1 MVNVAEV
8 NGIETKA
15 PEHRTVS
22 RVMAILEL
30 AASEPGG
37 VRLADLATRMD
48 APKSSLH
55 GLVRGLAATG
65 YLREAEGR
73 YVLGPAVLMLARS
86 GQDVGAT
93 YRDTLAQLSAEW
105 GETAMLATLA
115 GDTVINIE
123 SVEPDQHIRA
133 TPQLH
138 VRRPIWPSSSGKVF
152 LAHMEEP
159 RRARILQRIGKTA
172 DDRARIT
179 AVLDEVRD
187 RGYGTSEGDVHPDLY
202 AVASPIWTGSA
213 EVNLAITVSGP
224 TFRME
229 GRLDEIAASVRATAQ
244 RLSAREF

>member
-1 MVNVAEV
+1 MVEMND
-8 NGIETKA
+8 IETRA

-22 RVMAILEL
+22 RTMGILEI
-30 AASEPGG
+30 AASESNG

-55 GLVRGLAATG
+55 GLTRGLAATG
-65 YLREAEGR
+65 YLREVDGR
-73 YVLGPAVLMLARS
+73 YVLGPAVMMLARS
-86 GQDVGAT
+86 GQDLGAT
-93 YRDTLAQLSAEW
+93 YRDALAQLSEEW

-152 LAHMEEP
+152 LAYMDE
-159 RRARILQRIGKTA
+159 RRRGRILQRISKDA
-172 DDRARIT
+172 EDRARIVE
-179 AVLDEVRD
+179 VLQMVRD

-202 AVASPIWTGSA
+202 AVSSPVMSGSA
-213 EVNLAITVSGP
+213 DVNLAIAVSGP
-224 TFRME
+224 TFRMKD
-229 GRLDEIAASVRATAQ
+229 RLEAIADSVCDATR
-244 RLSAREF
+244 RLAAREF